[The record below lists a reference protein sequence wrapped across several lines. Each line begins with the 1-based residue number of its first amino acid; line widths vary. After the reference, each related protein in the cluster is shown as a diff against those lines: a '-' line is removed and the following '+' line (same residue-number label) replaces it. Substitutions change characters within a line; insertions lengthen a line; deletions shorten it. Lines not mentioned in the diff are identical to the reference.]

1 MTNGL
6 GLALIMLAMGLATAG
21 PSSAQIPS
29 GTPTELF
36 RDDVHAQ
43 AGLTCDSCHGKAA
56 GGDYRSIARTEIAP
70 LCSRCHSDA
79 AYMRQ
84 FRPQLRVDQY
94 AQYLT
99 STHGKRMSSGETRVA
114 TCSDCH
120 GGHGIRPVQDARSPV
135 APQRVATT
143 CARCHSDTVRMSAF
157 GHRDNPPVDWGKSV
171 HARALLE
178 RGDTSAPTCSTCHG
192 SHGAVPPGV
201 TSVALIC
208 SQCHVREAELFSKS
222 PKKALFESLGQAECL
237 TCHSNH
243 EIEAP
248 SDSWIGLKDPALCST
263 CHDDSVKGAADILAV
278 QQGLQQLAGGID
290 RAQRVLDRAEEAGM
304 LVDEGRLI
312 LREAHERQILA
323 RVTVHAFAA
332 KPFAETSAP
341 GVADAGRAEAIGTQA
356 LQELQFRRKGLAV
369 ATVLIL
375 GFLVTLWVKIR
386 RLPPIES

>member
-1 MTNGL
+1 
-6 GLALIMLAMGLATAG
+6 
-21 PSSAQIPS
+21 
-29 GTPTELF
+29 
-36 RDDVHAQ
+36 
-43 AGLTCDSCHGKAA
+43 
-56 GGDYRSIARTEIAP
+56 
-70 LCSRCHSDA
+70 
-79 AYMRQ
+79 
-84 FRPQLRVDQY
+84 
-94 AQYLT
+94 
-99 STHGKRMSSGETRVA
+99 
-114 TCSDCH
+114 
-120 GGHGIRPVQDARSPV
+120 
-135 APQRVATT
+135 
-143 CARCHSDTVRMSAF
+143 
-157 GHRDNPPVDWGKSV
+157 
-171 HARALLE
+171 
-178 RGDTSAPTCSTCHG
+178 
-192 SHGAVPPGV
+192 
-201 TSVALIC
+201 
-208 SQCHVREAELFSKS
+208 VREAELFSKS

-332 KPFAETSAP
+332 KPFAEISAP

>member
-1 MTNGL
+1 MTNGFRRFL
-6 GLALIMLAMGLATAG
+6 IALAAVATAS
-21 PSSAQIPS
+21 PAAAQIPG
-29 GTPTELF
+29 GTPSDLF

-43 AGLTCDSCHGKAA
+43 AGLTCDSCHGKASS
-56 GGDYRSIARTEIAP
+56 GEYRSIARTEIAP

-79 AYMRQ
+79 AYMRR

-135 APQRVATT
+135 APARVAMT
-143 CARCHSDTVRMSAF
+143 CARCHSDTARMTAF
-157 GHRDNPPVDWGKSV
+157 GHHDNPPADWGKSV
-171 HARALLE
+171 HAKALLE

-208 SQCHVREAELFSKS
+208 SQCHVREAELFRKS

-243 EIEAP
+243 EIEPPA
-248 SDSWIGLKDPALCST
+248 DSWIGLKDPALCST
-263 CHDDSVKGAADILAV
+263 CHDDSVKGAADIVAV
-278 QQGLQQLAGGID
+278 QDGLQRLSAGID
-290 RAQRVLDRAEEAGM
+290 RARHVLDRAEQAGM
-304 LVDEGRLI
+304 LVDEGRLV

-323 RVTVHAFAA
+323 RVTIHAFAA
-332 KPFAETSAP
+332 KPFTETAAP
-341 GVADAGRAEAIGTQA
+341 GVAEAARAEAIGAQA
-356 LQELQFRRKGLAV
+356 LQELQFRRKGLGV
-369 ATVLIL
+369 ATVLIV

-386 RLPPIES
+386 RLPPIEP

>member
-1 MTNGL
+1 MTNGFRRFL
-6 GLALIMLAMGLATAG
+6 IALAAFVATAT
-21 PSSAQIPS
+21 PAAAQIPG
-29 GTPTELF
+29 GTPSDLF

-43 AGLTCDSCHGKAA
+43 AGLTCDSCHGKAPS
-56 GGDYRSIARTEIAP
+56 GEYRSIARTEIAP

-79 AYMRQ
+79 AYMRR

-135 APQRVATT
+135 APARVATT
-143 CARCHSDTVRMSAF
+143 CARCHSDAARMTAF
-157 GHRDNPPVDWGKSV
+157 GHHDNPPVDWGKSV
-171 HARALLE
+171 HAKALLE

-208 SQCHVREAELFSKS
+208 SQCHVREAELFRKS

-248 SDSWIGLKDPALCST
+248 ADSWIGLKDPALCST
-263 CHDDSVKGAADILAV
+263 CHDDSVKGAADIVAV
-278 QQGLQQLAGGID
+278 QDGLQRLSAGID
-290 RAQRVLDRAEEAGM
+290 RARIVLDRAEQAGM
-304 LVDEGRLI
+304 LVDEGRLV

-323 RVTVHAFAA
+323 RVTVHAFSA
-332 KPFAETSAP
+332 KPFTETASP
-341 GVADAGRAEAIGTQA
+341 GVAEAARAEAIGAGA

-369 ATVLIL
+369 ATVLIV

-386 RLPPIES
+386 RLPPIEP

>member
-1 MTNGL
+1 MTKAV
-6 GLALIMLAMGLATAG
+6 GLALIILAVDLATAG

-29 GTPTELF
+29 GTPSDLF

-56 GGDYRSIARTEIAP
+56 SGEYRSIARTEIAL

-79 AYMRQ
+79 AYMRR

-143 CARCHSDTVRMSAF
+143 CARCHSDTARMSAF
-157 GHRDNPPVDWGKSV
+157 GHHDNPPADWGKSV

-201 TSVALIC
+201 TSIALIC
-208 SQCHVREAELFSKS
+208 SQCHVREAELFRKS

-243 EIEAP
+243 EIEPPA
-248 SDSWIGLKDPALCST
+248 DNWIGLQAPALCST
-263 CHDDSVKGAADILAV
+263 CHDDSVKGSADIVAV
-278 QQGLQQLAGGID
+278 QKGLQRLAGGID
-290 RAQRVLDRAEEAGM
+290 RAQHVLDRAEEAGM
-304 LVDEGRLI
+304 LVDEGRLV

-323 RVTVHAFAA
+323 RVTVHAFAS
-332 KPFAETSAP
+332 KPFTEIAEP
-341 GVADAGRAEAIGTQA
+341 GVADAARAETIGAQA

-369 ATVLIL
+369 ATVLIV
-375 GFLVTLWVKIR
+375 GFLATLWVKIR
-386 RLPPIES
+386 RLPQIEP